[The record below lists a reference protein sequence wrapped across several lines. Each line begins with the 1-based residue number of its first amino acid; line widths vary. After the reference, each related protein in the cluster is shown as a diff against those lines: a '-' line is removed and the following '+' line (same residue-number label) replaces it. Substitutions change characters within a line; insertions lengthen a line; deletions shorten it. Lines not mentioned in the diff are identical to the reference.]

1 MMAVRGNFT
10 QIFRKKQRLHPLIQV
25 QIRHVVREA
34 TEFSGLSPTN
44 WFLPMTIINS

>member
-1 MMAVRGNFT
+1 MMAAPGNFT

-25 QIRHVVREA
+25 QIWHIVDEA
-34 TEFSGLSPTN
+34 TEFSDLSPTN